1 MAGNKSD
8 DESVA
13 AGGLGTKR
21 EAINCDEF
29 EEEDLR
35 GKKRQRI
42 DLSNSETAVI
52 MQDEVTARPTTA
64 EIEQKVESLSSTG
77 EVGDCL
83 LSECD

>member
-1 MAGNKSD
+1 MASNKSD
-8 DESVA
+8 DGSLA
-13 AGGLGTKR
+13 AVGLGTKR

-52 MQDEVTARPTTA
+52 MQDEVTARPSA

>member
-8 DESVA
+8 DGSLA
-13 AGGLGTKR
+13 AVGLGTKR

-52 MQDEVTARPTTA
+52 MQDEVTARPTA

>member
-8 DESVA
+8 DGSLA
-13 AGGLGTKR
+13 AVGLGTKR

-52 MQDEVTARPTTA
+52 MQDEMTARPTA

>member
-1 MAGNKSD
+1 MASNKSD
-8 DESVA
+8 DGSLA
-13 AGGLGTKR
+13 AVGLGTKR

-52 MQDEVTARPTTA
+52 MQDEVTARPTA

>member
-8 DESVA
+8 DGSLA
-13 AGGLGTKR
+13 AVGLGTKR

-29 EEEDLR
+29 EEQDLR

-52 MQDEVTARPTTA
+52 MQDEVTARPTA